1 MNIGHRIF
9 VIEEDAIFPISQKT
23 LTELYSGKVG
33 ALPKFAG
40 QTVQI
45 AVVVYTVHQ
54 RKPKTIIQ
62 IDSERIRIMGDGSID
77 ENYEHEGLHLAANRM
92 WLSEANPK
100 SSGNVVDAKARFEER
115 QWDQRHPKLSG
126 PSYKRILAGSRYFC
140 ESFFGHPCPTSGK
153 NYATANAFGG
163 PSRPASLVAYP
174 TRGMQ
179 HSYAMTRRDFVKPA
193 FSLRYAP

>member
-1 MNIGHRIF
+1 MLFPVSRHERKYRMSIGHRIF
-9 VIEEDAIFPISQKT
+9 VVEEDAVFPISQKT
-23 LTELYSGKVG
+23 FTALYSGKVG

-62 IDSERIRIMGDGSID
+62 IDCERIRVLGDGSID

-92 WLSEANPK
+92 WPSEVNPK

-126 PSYKRILAGSRYFC
+126 LSHERIL
-140 ESFFGHPCPTSGK
+140 
-153 NYATANAFGG
+153 NALF
-163 PSRPASLVAYP
+163 
-174 TRGMQ
+174 
-179 HSYAMTRRDFVKPA
+179 K
-193 FSLRYAP
+193 

>member
-1 MNIGHRIF
+1 MLFPVSRHERKYRMSIGHRIF

-23 LTELYSGKVG
+23 FNELYSGKGG

-45 AVVVYTVHQ
+45 AVAVYTLHQ

-62 IDSERIRIMGDGSID
+62 IDCERIRILGDGSID

-92 WLSEANPK
+92 WPSEVNPK

-126 PSYKRILAGSRYFC
+126 PSHERIL
-140 ESFFGHPCPTSGK
+140 
-153 NYATANAFGG
+153 NALF
-163 PSRPASLVAYP
+163 
-174 TRGMQ
+174 
-179 HSYAMTRRDFVKPA
+179 K
-193 FSLRYAP
+193 